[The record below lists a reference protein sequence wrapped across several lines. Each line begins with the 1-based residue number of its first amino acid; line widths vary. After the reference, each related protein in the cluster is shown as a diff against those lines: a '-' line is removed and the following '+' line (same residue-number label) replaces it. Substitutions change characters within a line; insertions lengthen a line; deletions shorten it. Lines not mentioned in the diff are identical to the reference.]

1 MQVTVGVVCTTLG
14 FVGSNR
20 VPAFAVIIG
29 TSGHGAILQEAPTL
43 FNITLVDVIIS
54 KEGAMELQPMCTLS
68 HN

>member
-1 MQVTVGVVCTTLG
+1 MTLG

-43 FNITLVDVIIS
+43 FNITLLDVIIP
-54 KEGAMELQPMCTLS
+54 KEGTMELQLVCTLFHS
-68 HN
+68 